1 MNLNQKSSADQ
12 IIENLLSIDVDGE
25 TMNYIIEGTNLN
37 YQILKQLI
45 MESSD
50 FDINNLLEE
59 RNSFH
64 DSGRNNHLIEIM
76 TNKSNEN
83 ELKHRLEMI
92 EDDLRVIREFI
103 YARGLADVF
112 KEPSKTSEQVWNNL
126 NNIEI
131 ACDLSSDESLSW
143 RLYRD

>member
-1 MNLNQKSSADQ
+1 MTNLVEITQFEALALHKHYREMAKKCQ
-12 IIENLLSIDVDGE
+12 EQGLLSIVGE
-25 TMNYIIEGTNLN
+25 YNLKAN
-37 YQILKQLI
+37 EWLDLAIDIAKEL
-45 MESSD
+45 ESK
-50 FDINNLLEE
+50 
-59 RNSFH
+59 
-64 DSGRNNHLIEIM
+64 
-76 TNKSNEN
+76 NKSNEN

-112 KEPSKTSEQVWNNL
+112 KEPSKTSEEVWNNL

>member
-25 TMNYIIEGTNLN
+25 TINYIIEGTNLK

-45 MESSD
+45 MQSSD

-103 YARGLADVF
+103 HARGLADVF
-112 KEPSKTSEQVWNNL
+112 KEPSKTSEEVWNNI